1 MRIDERDRRSV
12 RERGSVTLAAFVLL
26 LACGALT
33 SAAIAAALES
43 AREHRAHGDVLCA
56 RFAAMAGTELGP
68 AYHGR
73 PELLGGA
80 VTALAVAASRDS
92 LGRCF
97 VTAEA
102 TCGAAVRT
110 AVRHDDEPSYC
121 GT

>member
-1 MRIDERDRRSV
+1 LS

-56 RFAAMAGTELGP
+56 RFAAMGGAELGP
-68 AYHGR
+68 AYSGR
-73 PELLGGA
+73 PELFGSA
-80 VTALAVAASRDS
+80 VTALTVSAVRDA

-102 TCGAAVRT
+102 SCGTAVRT
-110 AVRHDDEPSYC
+110 VVRHDEEPSSC

>member
-1 MRIDERDRRSV
+1 MRTDARKWV

-33 SAAIAAALES
+33 SAAVAAALES

-56 RFAAMAGTELGP
+56 RFAAMGGAELGP
-68 AYHGR
+68 AYSGR
-73 PELLGGA
+73 PELFGSA
-80 VTALAVAASRDS
+80 VTALTVGAVRDS

-102 TCGAAVRT
+102 TCGTAVRT
-110 AVRHDDEPSYC
+110 VVRHDEEPSSC